1 MTPFVIFVIILT
13 VAYVIYY
20 AAVIYGDVRGKKVED
35 NKGIE
40 SFDLA
45 SMQSEETS
53 VEVRESGTG
62 FVVGKPNVEPEVHNP
77 TQPTAEEDAKPS
89 PLDEKLNRV
98 NEQMYA
104 ANATSTGA
112 TDKDIFREL
121 LMYGDVNDHNV
132 GIVMERT
139 NY

>member
-1 MTPFVIFVIILT
+1 L
-13 VAYVIYY
+13 
-20 AAVIYGDVRGKKVED
+20 RGKKDFEK
-35 NKGIE
+35 NNE
-40 SFDLA
+40 TEEFDLA
-45 SMQSEETS
+45 TMQSEETS

-62 FVVGKPNVEPEVHNP
+62 FVVGKPNQEPEVHTP
-77 TQPTAEEDAKPS
+77 TPPTAEEDANPS

>member
-1 MTPFVIFVIILT
+1 
-13 VAYVIYY
+13 
-20 AAVIYGDVRGKKVED
+20 
-35 NKGIE
+35 
-40 SFDLA
+40 
-45 SMQSEETS
+45 MQSEETS
-53 VEVRESGTG
+53 VEVSESETG
-62 FVVGKPNVEPEVHNP
+62 FVVGKPNAEPEVHNP
-77 TQPTAEEDAKPS
+77 TPSTAEKDAKSS